1 MKTISHIAK
10 GFSAGFITGAL
21 GVLVLGAAML
31 YMLNMSEV
39 VAISVLKIPS
49 VQRVLSWTY
58 DNLRLSVIPFS
69 LTLLCFTGSLLRLNR
84 YLADPAISAE
94 KVAQT
99 EQLVDIWINLFFGI
113 GVIWTA
119 IGMRGALLEGIGDL
133 NSQTAAQLG
142 AFSILQRLV
151 DGGILLALSTT
162 IFGAVGGYLLRLIK
176 SLTVGT
182 RIKAFYHRLAQQEAE
197 SVNQVLQSIDHRLE
211 ELVSV
216 QNQNPRN
223 PVLPASKSA
232 DAGSPIIAE
241 SVIKETL

>member
-1 MKTISHIAK
+1 MEIKSHSAI

-21 GVLVLGAAML
+21 GVLIIGAALL

-49 VQRVLSWTY
+49 VQRVLAWTY
-58 DNLRLSVIPFS
+58 ENLRLSVIPFF
-69 LTLLCFTGSLLRLNR
+69 LTFLCYAGSLRRLKR
-84 YLADPAISAE
+84 YLGDGQSTSAD

-99 EQLVDIWINLFFGI
+99 EHLVDIWINLFFGI

-119 IGMRGALLEGIGDL
+119 IGMRGALLEGLGGL
-133 NSQTAAQLG
+133 NSQSAARLG

-162 IFGAVGGYLLRLIK
+162 IFGAVGGYVLRLVK

-182 RIKAFYHRLAQQEAE
+182 RLKTFYNQLAVQQAE
-197 SVNQVLQSIDHRLE
+197 SVRAVLQSIDERLNQ
-211 ELVSV
+211 LVTISG
-216 QNQNPRN
+216 QTQSIDRQ
-223 PVLPASKSA
+223 K
-232 DAGSPIIAE
+232 
-241 SVIKETL
+241 

>member
-1 MKTISHIAK
+1 MENRSFVLNR
-10 GFSAGFITGAL
+10 FSAGVVTGAL
-21 GVLVLGAAML
+21 GVLVFGAAML

-58 DNLRLSVIPFS
+58 DNLRLSVVPFS
-69 LTLLCFTGSLLRLNR
+69 LTFLCFTGSLLRLNR
-84 YLADPAISAE
+84 YLAEPAVSTE

-176 SLTVGT
+176 SLTVGS
-182 RIKAFYHRLAQQEAE
+182 RIKEFYNRLAEQQAE
-197 SVNQVLQSIDHRLE
+197 SVNHVLQSIDNRLE
-211 ELVSV
+211 ELVST
-216 QNQNPRN
+216 QKRNQAGLSDTIDSSENLGL
-223 PVLPASKSA
+223 PVNKQ
-232 DAGSPIIAE
+232 E
-241 SVIKETL
+241 R